1 MSARR
6 QGELRAN
13 GDAVVADVE
22 VEAGSPAEVPDFLGA
37 RRMI

>member
-1 MSARR
+1 
-6 QGELRAN
+6 
-13 GDAVVADVE
+13 VVAGVE